1 MPSRS
6 SAYPGRNGPAW
17 ARGAGAQAAPGAD
30 TQIFAVTAVPDER
43 KGERLAVLPTLDDI
57 RLPNVLEKF
66 TANGLPNL
74 FMPRRD
80 HFVRVGM
87 LPMLGSGKLNL
98 REVQRIAMDTLMAM
112 NLNPSSD
119 TSSFPPATP
128 HDNAS

>member
-1 MPSRS
+1 
-6 SAYPGRNGPAW
+6 
-17 ARGAGAQAAPGAD
+17 
-30 TQIFAVTAVPDER
+30 VPDER

-128 HDNAS
+128 HDNAP

>member
-1 MPSRS
+1 
-6 SAYPGRNGPAW
+6 
-17 ARGAGAQAAPGAD
+17 
-30 TQIFAVTAVPDER
+30 VPDER

-66 TANGLPNL
+66 TAYGLPNL

>member
-1 MPSRS
+1 M
-6 SAYPGRNGPAW
+6 
-17 ARGAGAQAAPGAD
+17 
-30 TQIFAVTAVPDER
+30 PDER